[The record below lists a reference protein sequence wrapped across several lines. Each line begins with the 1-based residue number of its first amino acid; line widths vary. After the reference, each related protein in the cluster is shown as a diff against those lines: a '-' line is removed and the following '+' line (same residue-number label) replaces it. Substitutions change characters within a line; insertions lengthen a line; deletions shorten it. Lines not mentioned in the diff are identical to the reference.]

1 MMRLHWSPKSP
12 YARKA
17 LMAGLER
24 GLGARIERVR
34 TPVPLETPNLQLLA
48 INPLHKLPT
57 LELDDGSVL
66 YDSVN
71 IAEYFDSLGEGP
83 SLFGHGT
90 AARWQILRR
99 HALGNGFIDL
109 LIAWRLEHVKSP
121 ERQSAAYLS
130 SYELKTRYVLER
142 LETDA
147 TALPVAIDIGQLA
160 TVSALGYLDY
170 RFAHLGWRDRYPEL
184 AAWYA
189 RVQARPSVTQT
200 PIEE

>member
-1 MMRLHWSPKSP
+1 MRLHWSPKSP

-24 GLGARIERVR
+24 GIGARIERVR
-34 TPVPLETPNLQLLA
+34 TPVPLEAPNLELLA

-66 YDSVN
+66 YDSAP

-83 SLFGHGT
+83 SLFGEGPP
-90 AARWQILRR
+90 ARWQILRR

-109 LIAWRLEHVKSP
+109 LIAWRLEQVKP
-121 ERQSAAYLS
+121 IERQSAAYLS

-142 LETDA
+142 LEIDA
-147 TALPVAIDIGQLA
+147 GQLPQLIDIGQLA
-160 TVSALGYLDY
+160 TICALGYLDD
-170 RFAHLGWRDRYPEL
+170 RFAQLGWRGRHPAL
-184 AAWYA
+184 AAWYERA
-189 RVQARPSVTQT
+189 QTRPSVTQT